1 MKRSPAEEELIRSLG
16 PSKFSAQGFLGH
28 DTRPVDEIISA
39 DQRKLDR
46 LEISINTL
54 VDGLKSIYRQAREA
68 YGGEIQIT
76 PGVFATFYES
86 RGRVP
91 SPFKTDG
98 VFEKGEA
105 VVREKETGQ
114 NIIITELGIALIE
127 RHHFFQG
134 LGSRYRIEP
143 EVAVR
148 LLGLTSFEESKP
160 P

>member
-1 MKRSPAEEELIRSLG
+1 MKRSPAEEELIQSLG

-28 DTRPVDEIISA
+28 DTRPIDEIISA

-46 LEISINTL
+46 IGVSINTL
-54 VDGLKSIYRQAREA
+54 VDGLKAVYRQARQA
-68 YGGEIQIT
+68 YGAEIQIT
-76 PGVFATFYES
+76 PGVFTTFYES

-91 SPFKTDG
+91 SPFKTNG

-105 VVREKETGQ
+105 LVREKESGQ
-114 NIIITELGIALIE
+114 HIIITQLGIALIE

-134 LGSRYRIEP
+134 LGSRYRIDP

-148 LLGLTSFEESKP
+148 LLGLASFKEDSP
-160 P
+160 

>member
-1 MKRSPAEEELIRSLG
+1 MKRSPAEDELIQSLG
-16 PSKFSAQGFLGH
+16 PSKFSAEGFMGH

-39 DQRKLDR
+39 DERKLDR
-46 LEISINTL
+46 LGIAIQTLVNTL
-54 VDGLKSIYRQAREA
+54 KAIYQQAQQA
-68 YGGEIQIT
+68 HGAEIQIK

-105 VVREKETGQ
+105 VAREKETGQ
-114 NIIITELGIALIE
+114 QMIITQLGIALIE
-127 RHHFFQG
+127 RHHFFRG
-134 LGSRYRIEP
+134 IGSRYRIDP

-148 LLGLTSFEESKP
+148 LLGLATFKGDAP
-160 P
+160 

>member
-16 PSKFSAQGFLGH
+16 PSKYSAKGFLGH
-28 DTRPVDEIISA
+28 DTRPIDEIISA

-46 LEISINTL
+46 LEISINRL

-114 NIIITELGIALIE
+114 HIIITELGIALIE

>member
-46 LEISINTL
+46 LGISINTL
-54 VDGLKSIYRQAREA
+54 VDGLKAIYRKAREA
-68 YGGEIQIT
+68 CGGEIQIT

-114 NIIITELGIALIE
+114 HIIITELGIALIE
-127 RHHFFQG
+127 RHRFFQG
-134 LGSRYRIEP
+134 RGSRYRIDP
-143 EVAVR
+143 DVAVR
-148 LLGLTSFEESKP
+148 LLGLTSFEEGKP
-160 P
+160 

>member
-1 MKRSPAEEELIRSLG
+1 MKRSPAEDELIQSLG
-16 PSKFSAQGFLGH
+16 PSKFSAEGFLGH
-28 DTRPVDEIISA
+28 DARPVDEIIFA

-46 LEISINTL
+46 LGISIKTL
-54 VDGLKSIYRQAREA
+54 VHSLKAVYQQAQQVHGA
-68 YGGEIQIT
+68 EIQIK
-76 PGVFATFYES
+76 PGAFATFYES

-105 VVREKETGQ
+105 VVCEKETGQ
-114 NIIITELGIALIE
+114 QMIITQLGIALIE

-134 LGSRYRIEP
+134 LGSRYRIDP

-148 LLGLTSFEESKP
+148 LLGLAFFKEGTP
-160 P
+160 

>member
-1 MKRSPAEEELIRSLG
+1 M
-16 PSKFSAQGFLGH
+16 GH

-46 LEISINTL
+46 LGISIQTL
-54 VDGLKSIYRQAREA
+54 ANSLKAVYQQAQQA
-68 YGGEIQIT
+68 HGAEIQIK

-105 VVREKETGQ
+105 VAREKETGQ
-114 NIIITELGIALIE
+114 QMIITQLGIALIE
-127 RHHFFQG
+127 RQHFFQG
-134 LGSRYRIEP
+134 IGSRYRIDP

-148 LLGLTSFEESKP
+148 LLGLATFNGDVP
-160 P
+160 

>member
-1 MKRSPAEEELIRSLG
+1 MKQSPDEKELTQCLG
-16 PSKFSAQGFLGH
+16 PSKFSAEGFLGH

-46 LEISINTL
+46 LDISINTL
-54 VDGLKSIYRQAREA
+54 VDGLKAVYRQARQA
-68 YGGEIQIT
+68 YGAEIQVT
-76 PGVFATFYES
+76 GGVFATFYES

-105 VVREKETGQ
+105 VVLEKKTGQ
-114 NIIITELGIALIE
+114 HIIITQLGIALIE

-134 LGSRYRIEP
+134 LGSRYRIDP

-148 LLGLTSFEESKP
+148 FLGLSSFEEGKP
-160 P
+160 

>member
-1 MKRSPAEEELIRSLG
+1 MKRSPAEDELIQSLG
-16 PSKFSAQGFLGH
+16 PSKFSAEGFMGH

-39 DQRKLDR
+39 DERKLDR
-46 LEISINTL
+46 LGIAIQTLVNTL
-54 VDGLKSIYRQAREA
+54 KAIYQQAQQA
-68 YGGEIQIT
+68 HGAEIQIK

-105 VVREKETGQ
+105 VAREKETGQ
-114 NIIITELGIALIE
+114 QMIITQLGIALIE

-134 LGSRYRIEP
+134 IGSRYRIDP

-148 LLGLTSFEESKP
+148 LLGLATFKGDAP
-160 P
+160 

>member
-1 MKRSPAEEELIRSLG
+1 MKRSPAEDELIQSLG
-16 PSKFSAQGFLGH
+16 PSKFSAEGFLGH
-28 DTRPVDEIISA
+28 DTRPVDEIIFA
-39 DQRKLDR
+39 DERKLDR
-46 LEISINTL
+46 LGIAIQTLVNTL
-54 VDGLKSIYRQAREA
+54 KAIYQQAQQA
-68 YGGEIQIT
+68 HGAEIQIK

-105 VVREKETGQ
+105 VAREKETGQ
-114 NIIITELGIALIE
+114 QMIITQLGIALIE

-134 LGSRYRIEP
+134 IGSRYRIDP

-148 LLGLTSFEESKP
+148 LLGLATFKGDAP
-160 P
+160 

>member
-1 MKRSPAEEELIRSLG
+1 MKRSPAEDELIQCLG

-28 DTRPVDEIISA
+28 DSRPVDEIISA

-46 LEISINTL
+46 LGISIKTL
-54 VDGLKSIYRQAREA
+54 VDSLKAVYQQAQQA
-68 YGGEIQIT
+68 HGAEIQIK
-76 PGVFATFYES
+76 PGVFVAFYES

-105 VVREKETGQ
+105 AVREKETGQ
-114 NIIITELGIALIE
+114 QMIITQLGIALIE

-134 LGSRYRIEP
+134 LGSRYRMDP

-148 LLGLTSFEESKP
+148 LLGLASFKEGKP
-160 P
+160 

>member
-105 VVREKETGQ
+105 VVREKKNRPTY
-114 NIIITELGIALIE
+114 
-127 RHHFFQG
+127 HYH
-134 LGSRYRIEP
+134 
-143 EVAVR
+143 
-148 LLGLTSFEESKP
+148 
-160 P
+160 